1 MPNVNFVLKDGTTK
15 QAECAESDT
24 VMQAATNN
32 AIAGVEAICGGFCNC
47 ATCHVYVD
55 EAWAGKLPPPSDDE
69 NDMLDGTAADR
80 EPTSRLSCQIKVTA
94 ALDGITVRIPD
105 KQA

>member
-1 MPNVNFVLKDGTTK
+1 MPHVNFVLKDGTT
-15 QAECAESDT
+15 QSATCMEGES

-32 AIAGVEAICGGFCNC
+32 GVPGVEAICGGFCNC

-55 EAWAGKLPPPSDDE
+55 EAWAAHLPPASDDE

-80 EPTSRLSCQIKVTA
+80 EPTSRLSCQIKMTA
-94 ALDGITVRIPD
+94 SLDGITVRIPD
-105 KQA
+105 RQA